1 MRRMQ
6 KYVVIFQAPI
16 PVGHRVELVWYEV
29 VVDGLFGTSRKE
41 RPHEPVIT
49 DLDTGIVYVSD
60 RLLVTPGMKR
70 PKEPLE
76 VSDGLDGDAK
86 EVRRVRGVVRACRV
100 VTIRSFSDVD
110 LQTEL
115 TIAPEG

>member
-1 MRRMQ
+1 MQ

-16 PVGHRVELVWYEV
+16 PVGHRVELVWYEIV
-29 VVDGLFGTSRKE
+29 VAGLFGKSRNE

-60 RLLVTPGMKR
+60 RLFVTAGMKR

-76 VSDGLDGDAK
+76 VSEQLDAGAK
-86 EVRRVRGVVRACRV
+86 EVRRVRGVVRGCRV
-100 VTIRSFSDVD
+100 VTIRSFSDAD